1 MLKKIK
7 DVEEISCLREN
18 LPYMIVDDKIVYG
31 ENKTAKITHWNYDDL
46 FESIVEI

>member
-7 DVEEISCLREN
+7 DVEEISWLGEN
-18 LPYMIVDDKIVYG
+18 LPYMIVNDKIVYG
-31 ENKTAKITHWNYDDL
+31 ENKTAKIIHWNYDDL